1 MRFEEAFDL
10 WQSRTL
16 TQEEAAQLLGVC
28 ERTFRRYV
36 DRFEEDGLEGLI
48 DKRMTQVSHLK
59 APVDEVMALA
69 GLYKERYD
77 GWNVKHF
84 YEHYRDYHGG
94 HRSYTWVKSRLQ
106 EEDLVKRGKLKGAHR
121 KRRDPAPIVG
131 LMIHQDASTHEWV
144 SGQSW
149 DLVVTMDDA
158 NNEIY
163 SAFFVAEEGTWSSFR
178 GVSETIKKHGIFSSF
193 YSDRGSH
200 YWHTPVAGGGV
211 DKDHL
216 TQFGRAMQQL
226 GVEMIAAFSPEA
238 RGRSERMFKTLQGR
252 LPNELAL
259 AGITDM
265 DQANEFLAKRF
276 LPRFNK
282 TFKRKARE
290 AGSAFVPILDQR
302 LDDILCLQCE
312 RSVRPDNC
320 VSYQGLLL
328 QIPKDRYRAHY
339 RKAKVRVHEY
349 PDGTTAIFYG
359 PRKLASYDP
368 AGDRIKEPKTQEE
381 AA

>member
-1 MRFEEAFDL
+1 MRFEEAFEL

-28 ERTFRRYV
+28 DRTFRRYV
-36 DRFEEDGLEGLI
+36 DRFEEDGLQGLM
-48 DKRMTQVSHLK
+48 DKRMDQISHLK

-69 GLYKERYD
+69 GLYKEQFD

-84 YEHYRDYHGG
+84 YEHYRDEHQG

-106 EEDLVKRGKLKGAHR
+106 AQGLVKRGKLKGAHR
-121 KRRDPAPIVG
+121 KRRDPAPIIG

-144 SGQSW
+144 PGRLW

-163 SAFFVAEEGTWSSFR
+163 SAFFVDEEGTWSSFR
-178 GVSETIKKHGIFSSF
+178 GASETIKKHGVFSSF

-200 YWHTPVAGGGV
+200 YWHTPVAGGSV
-211 DKDHL
+211 DKDNP
-216 TQFGRAMQQL
+216 TQFGRALQQL
-226 GVEMIAAFSPEA
+226 GIDMIAAYSPEA
-238 RGRSERMFKTLQGR
+238 RGRSERMFQTFQGR
-252 LPNELAL
+252 LPKELAL
-259 AGITDM
+259 AGITEM
-265 DQANEFLAKRF
+265 DKANAFLVKRF

-282 TFKRKARE
+282 TFKRQARE

-302 LDDILCLQCE
+302 LDDILCLQGE
-312 RSVRPDNC
+312 RTVRPDNC
-320 VSYQGLLL
+320 VSYQGMLL
-328 QIPKDRYRAHY
+328 QIPKDPYRAYY

-349 PDGTTAIFYG
+349 ADSTMAIFYG
-359 PRKLASYDP
+359 PRKLANYDQT
-368 AGDRIKEPKTQEE
+368 GEQIKESQSAEE